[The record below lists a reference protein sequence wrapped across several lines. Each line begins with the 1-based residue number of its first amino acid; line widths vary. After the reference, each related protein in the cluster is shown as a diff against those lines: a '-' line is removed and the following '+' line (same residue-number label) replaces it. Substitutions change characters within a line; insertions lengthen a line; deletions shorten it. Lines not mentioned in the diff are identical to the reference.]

1 MGSRIMHAI
10 IAKKVAEALSIKD
23 KTSFVLGGI
32 AADATSNKD
41 ASHFYK
47 GALQNFTRAI
57 DYEGFYQKYQ
67 DIADSDYI
75 QGYYTHLI
83 ADDLWL
89 QGFNIPWLRNRMAA
103 NPAILNAYHQ
113 DFKLLNGKLI
123 EYYACKEE
131 LEQLLQASSQIQ
143 NIEEVETQEV
153 TQFAPYVLTDMNYE
167 QSALKEPLNVF
178 TFEQIVGYIETS
190 VEKSIVLI
198 AQKADVLNVAEVSHE
213 NL

>member
-10 IAKKVAEALSIKD
+10 IAKKVAEALFIKD

-89 QGFNIPWLRNRMAA
+89 QGFNIPWLRNRMAE
-103 NPAILNAYHQ
+103 NPPVLNAYHQ

-123 EYYACKEE
+123 EYYARRC
-131 LEQLLQASSQIQ
+131 
-143 NIEEVETQEV
+143 
-153 TQFAPYVLTDMNYE
+153 YR
-167 QSALKEPLNVF
+167 F
-178 TFEQIVGYIETS
+178 TFQ
-190 VEKSIVLI
+190 
-198 AQKADVLNVAEVSHE
+198 
-213 NL
+213 